1 MSGKSRASRIIA
13 LILIVLSI
21 VLMVVYTH
29 EGNSGVLH
37 GMQNSV
43 RTVFVPLRFL
53 GAAGG
58 SLVEDATT
66 MASDNM
72 ADAETL
78 SELKERNAELTEM
91 VTRAEEYRLE
101 AERLQALLNL
111 KDAYDINGITGRVIG
126 KSTDAWNQTITLD
139 VGTSNGVEEG
149 LTVIGRGGVI
159 GQVVAVS
166 NGSCTVRL
174 LSDPK
179 SGVAAMIQSSRVEG
193 IIRGSLTGLLY
204 LENVSDNDK
213 VSVGDVVLTSGLGG
227 SFAKGLLIGTVA
239 RVEGNAFDGTRS
251 ILVSQ
256 NSDVRALEEVIVVF
270 SAANSYDDAKLKA
283 NDADDS
289 TEPADDNNDNGDGDQ

>member
-1 MSGKSRASRIIA
+1 
-13 LILIVLSI
+13 
-21 VLMVVYTH
+21 MVVYTH
-29 EGNSGVLH
+29 EGSSGVLH

-43 RTVFVPLRFL
+43 RTAFVPLRFF

-78 SELKERNAELTEM
+78 SQLKERNAELTEM
-91 VTRAEEYRLE
+91 VSRAEEYRLE

-111 KDAYDINGITGRVIG
+111 KDAYDIDGVTGRVIG

-139 VGTSNGVEEG
+139 IGSSNGVEEG

-159 GQVVAVS
+159 GQVISVS
-166 NGSCTVRL
+166 DGSSTVRL

-179 SGVAAMIQSSRVEG
+179 SGAAAMIQSTRVEG

-204 LENVSDNDK
+204 LENVPDDDK
-213 VSVGDVVLTSGLGG
+213 VEVGDVVLTSGLGG
-227 SFAKGLLIGTVA
+227 SFTKGLLIGTVA

-256 NSDVRALEEVIVVF
+256 NSNVSALEEVIVVF
-270 SAANSYDDAKLKA
+270 SAANDY
-283 NDADDS
+283 NDARFKADNSGSTDDS
-289 TEPADDNNDNGDGDQ
+289 NSGNDNSNDDDGDGDR